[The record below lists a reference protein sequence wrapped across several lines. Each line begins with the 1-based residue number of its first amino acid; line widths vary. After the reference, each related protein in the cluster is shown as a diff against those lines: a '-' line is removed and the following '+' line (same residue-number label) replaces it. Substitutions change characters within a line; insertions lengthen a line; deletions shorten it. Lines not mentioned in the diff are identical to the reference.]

1 MQRPSKP
8 ARALATNSV
17 MIGLRVAIDHRR
29 TARGAVL
36 FLQGGHLQAGGSAW
50 LLSRLPRERPSNP
63 RQSRLYGIG
72 GSSALGDNGADAIVK
87 SSTNLQNS
95 LSLNSRMLAYA
106 ATMRN
111 ARTRA

>member
-1 MQRPSKP
+1 MQRPSRP

-17 MIGLRVAIDHRR
+17 MIGLCVAIDHRR

-36 FLQGGHLQAGGSAW
+36 FLQGGDLQAGGSAW

-72 GSSALGDNGADAIVK
+72 GSSALGDGADAIVK

-95 LSLNSRMLAYA
+95 LSLNCRMLAYA

>member
-36 FLQGGHLQAGGSAW
+36 FLQGGDLQAGGSVASVQASPRKAFEPAPKPALW
-50 LLSRLPRERPSNP
+50 YRRL
-63 RQSRLYGIG
+63 I
-72 GSSALGDNGADAIVK
+72 SA
-87 SSTNLQNS
+87 
-95 LSLNSRMLAYA
+95 R
-106 ATMRN
+106 
-111 ARTRA
+111 

>member
-1 MQRPSKP
+1 MAMGVSLQKPYDVGP
-8 ARALATNSV
+8 ARKPEGRHPGFIHQTLA
-17 MIGLRVAIDHRR
+17 RFHR
-29 TARGAVL
+29 GD
-36 FLQGGHLQAGGSAW
+36 LQAGGSTW
-50 LLSRLPRERPSNP
+50 LLARLPRERPSNP
-63 RQSRLYGIG
+63 RQSGLYGIG

-95 LSLNSRMLAYA
+95 LSLSSRMLAYA

>member
-1 MQRPSKP
+1 LP
-8 ARALATNSV
+8 
-17 MIGLRVAIDHRR
+17 G
-29 TARGAVL
+29 
-36 FLQGGHLQAGGSAW
+36 AW
-50 LLSRLPRERPSNP
+50 LGHQIAEIEWGAAEINATFGNHGGVLTPLDHHPRYSRRPQIAQSLCRYSSAPSNP

-72 GSSALGDNGADAIVK
+72 GSSALGDDGTDAIVK